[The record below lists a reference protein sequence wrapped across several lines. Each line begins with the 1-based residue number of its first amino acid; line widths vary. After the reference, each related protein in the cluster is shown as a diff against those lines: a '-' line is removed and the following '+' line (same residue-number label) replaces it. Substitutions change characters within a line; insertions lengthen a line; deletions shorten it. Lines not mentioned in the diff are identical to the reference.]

1 MSHDM
6 KRGPDIQH
14 SESVRTEPLTADQCR
29 RHEDARWARHDAEV
43 ITKHRGEFIVPYL
56 RKVVA
61 HGHVVE
67 DVLAEAARVTG
78 RSVDDLPVCR
88 IDDPLQELPH

>member
-1 MSHDM
+1 M
-6 KRGPDIQH
+6 KQEQNAQFG
-14 SESVRTEPLTADQCR
+14 ESVTTGPLTADQCR
-29 RHEDARWARHDAEV
+29 RHEDARWARHDPEV
-43 ITKHRGEFIVPYL
+43 LTKFRGEFVVPYL
-56 RKVVA
+56 RRVVA